1 MDAIAPRYDVLIAGA
16 RPAGAATALL
26 LAGAGARVLVV
37 ERDAPGTDT
46 LSTHALMRG
55 AVMQLRAWGLAD
67 RLVAAGT
74 PPVRRT
80 SFVYGAEE
88 VAIEIGPQHGV
99 EALMAPRRTLLD
111 PMLAAAAAEA
121 GAEVRYGVAFED
133 VLRDGAGRVCG
144 ARLRTAAGVR
154 DVRAG
159 LVIGADG
166 RRSRVARATGARVV
180 TAGRHACATR
190 YAYVAGLEDRG
201 YRWHFGH
208 GAAAGAIPTNGGL
221 HVVFASMPPARF
233 RDGARATLPG

>member
-1 MDAIAPRYDVLIAGA
+1 MDAIAPRYDVRDRGRASGGRGHGA
-16 RPAGAATALL
+16 APRPGRARGCWWSSATRPA
-26 LAGAGARVLVV
+26 
-37 ERDAPGTDT
+37 TDT

-55 AVMQLRAWGLAD
+55 AVMQLQAWGLAD

-80 SFVYGAEE
+80 SFVYGEEE

-111 PMLAAAAAEA
+111 PMLAAAAAA
-121 GAEVRYGVAFED
+121 GGRGGP
-133 VLRDGAGRVCG
+133 LRR
-144 ARLRTAAGVR
+144 GVR
-154 DVRAG
+154 GRAARRRRAGSAARASAPPRGFGDVRAG

-201 YRWHFGH
+201 YRWHFGRGVGGRGDPDQRRPACGLRQH
-208 GAAAGAIPTNGGL
+208 AAGAFP
-221 HVVFASMPPARF
+221 
-233 RDGARATLPG
+233 